1 MAIATHYITLDGKV
15 NGDRDEET
23 LPEYCKNKL
32 EEVNP
37 SWCAELEL
45 LEVDG
50 KTAKV
55 GVLIESVFPID
66 KRFEKEN
73 NKRIKEPAEGW
84 VKDHL
89 RGEEIIVSKINVE
102 ALGIS
107 GIILKTKY

>member
-37 SWCAELEL
+37 LWCAELEL
-45 LEVDG
+45 LKVNG
-50 KTAKV
+50 KTAKA

-66 KRFEKEN
+66 KRFEKNN
-73 NKRIKEPAEGW
+73 NKRIKEMAEGGGKKTTSG
-84 VKDHL
+84 VK
-89 RGEEIIVSKINVE
+89 R
-102 ALGIS
+102 
-107 GIILKTKY
+107 